1 MVFDL
6 FGKRK
11 RLQTDNQS
19 PWVGD
24 VLAEPGPELGEAEE
38 DEGVGHE
45 ERVADG
51 EAGQQGREGIPARKN
66 RRPEIPNLLKG
77 SQNAAKNSLMLLIC

>member
-1 MVFDL
+1 MIRYR
-6 FGKRK
+6 FGDVPKISIKLLPRSQGK
-11 RLQTDNQS
+11 QFIAHDNQS

-51 EAGQQGREGIPARKN
+51 QTGQQGREGIPARRGEVGK
-66 RRPEIPNLLKG
+66 
-77 SQNAAKNSLMLLIC
+77 

>member
-1 MVFDL
+1 MII
-6 FGKRK
+6 
-11 RLQTDNQS
+11 NQS

-66 RRPEIPNLLKG
+66 RSGRHKGRSGPEMPNLLKG
-77 SQNAAKNSLMLLIC
+77 SQNAAKNSLTLLIC